1 MLHCRPRAVFVREIH
16 CIERGRFLAGVNQN
30 QRSAVVDRGKRHTG
44 IQARS
49 VDNLAVEQLPGERV
63 VGQRVFGGIR
73 RVPGLL
79 HERRQPARGGFG
91 DERFDEFGVERRIEF
106 VDDDVDDVAAAGLQH
121 AGRQIDAVI
130 ELFGHC
136 QHFGARGILNT
147 RLAVQRI
154 RGGHGGDPGGFR
166 YVAQCWFAA
175 RHNVTSCFACDGH
188 WTMPVMLPMVVTVF
202 TTSCFGKW
210 WLCAGIAEN
219 AALGR

>member
-1 MLHCRPRAVFVREIH
+1 M
-16 CIERGRFLAGVNQN
+16 
-30 QRSAVVDRGKRHTG
+30 
-44 IQARS
+44 
-49 VDNLAVEQLPGERV
+49 
-63 VGQRVFGGIR
+63 
-73 RVPGLL
+73 
-79 HERRQPARGGFG
+79 
-91 DERFDEFGVERRIEF
+91 
-106 VDDDVDDVAAAGLQH
+106 DDVAAAGLQH

-130 ELFGHC
+130 KLFGHR
-136 QHFGARGILNT
+136 QHLGARGILNT

-154 RGGHGGDPGGFR
+154 RGGHGGEPGGLR

-219 AALGR
+219 AALRR